1 MEKSECVNLFGGRYI
16 FFNNPVLLCL
26 HVFIYQED
34 INLTNTEFVFVG
46 TCRGPCNRTLFRD
59 YPVSSKYFYKNK
71 IMIQI
76 NPSCI
81 TQALMFHNILF
92 ISNKSTC
99 QNLLFCSDKVTH
111 FPSGIQS
118 SDANRNLQS
127 GQNIN

>member
-1 MEKSECVNLFGGRYI
+1 MEEGTYFLTIRCFFVCMCLFTRKTSTSQI
-16 FFNNPVLLCL
+16 LSLCL
-26 HVFIYQED
+26 LELVEGLVIELSF
-34 INLTNTEFVFVG
+34 LTIQFLANIS
-46 TCRGPCNRTLFRD
+46 NK
-59 YPVSSKYFYKNK
+59 SK

-92 ISNKSTC
+92 VSNKSTC
-99 QNLLFCSDKVTH
+99 QNLLLCSDKVTH

-127 GQNIN
+127 GQSIN